1 MPAEEKS
8 GDQRLPSDSALL
20 GGLNPHR
27 REGRL
32 RDWFEAHLPKLV
44 GLWDWPRYRLFS
56 RCWACRR
63 LMVLHSP
70 WALYICERT
79 PLPIRITEQ
88 GIARA
93 AELAGESSDPVVPM
107 SHAAS
112 A

>member
-1 MPAEEKS
+1 
-8 GDQRLPSDSALL
+8 
-20 GGLNPHR
+20 
-27 REGRL
+27 
-32 RDWFEAHLPKLV
+32 
-44 GLWDWPRYRLFS
+44 
-56 RCWACRR
+56 
-63 LMVLHSP
+63 MVLHTP